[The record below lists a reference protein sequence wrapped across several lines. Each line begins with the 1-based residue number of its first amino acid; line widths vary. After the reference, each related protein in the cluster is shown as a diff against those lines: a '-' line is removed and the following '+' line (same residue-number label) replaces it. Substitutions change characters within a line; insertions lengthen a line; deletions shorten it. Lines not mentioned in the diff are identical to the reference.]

1 MVNPHPNSSASR
13 HLWLVPKYIPGG
25 QDDIEE
31 PDVEDDAEGDEGEVD
46 GEQEPVQ
53 LRGDLAVVVHL
64 LHLLQANNMDGKV
77 SQQFPTQALICWNI
91 YPVGKFLLFKW
102 GSGGRFN

>member
-1 MVNPHPNSSASR
+1 MGTAGKNVPTQPQKQPNAVACK
-13 HLWLVPKYIPGG
+13 HFIPGG
-25 QDDIEE
+25 QDDVEE

-46 GEQEPVQ
+46 AEQEPVQ

-77 SQQFPTQALICWNI
+77 SQQFPT
-91 YPVGKFLLFKW
+91 
-102 GSGGRFN
+102 